1 MIEILLIIILLVCL
15 NILRVVKAPTT
26 TKKDVKEVILIQER
40 LKDFVHQRCE
50 IVLQEPSWMIDIAYS
65 TIGVIQEMCIRD
77 RFWHHHLSILTV
89 IFLQPISVMGKNSH
103 LCGKGKN

>member
-15 NILRVVKAPTT
+15 NILRAVKAPTT

-65 TIGVIQEMCIRD
+65 TIGVIQDYDDEWLMIVIQKSKKEIKKVIR
-77 RFWHHHLSILTV
+77 
-89 IFLQPISVMGKNSH
+89 ISQIKDI
-103 LCGKGKN
+103 KEIKEK

>member
-65 TIGVIQEMCIRD
+65 TIGGVIQDYDDEWLMIVIQKSKKEIKKVIR
-77 RFWHHHLSILTV
+77 
-89 IFLQPISVMGKNSH
+89 ISQIKDI
-103 LCGKGKN
+103 KEIKEK